1 MVYLVAL
8 LTVTWKISNYH
19 TFLVIPDSSVAQV
32 QATDADN
39 GVNAVVEY
47 FIQKGAYDDFTI
59 DNSTGTVSVSSKL
72 DFDRRNTYN
81 IEITAVDHGV
91 PSLTGTTTL
100 TVNIINTNDKIP
112 YFVPTTQTAEV
123 SRNNSPVNLSIW
135 FPNHGLMVCF
145 LIFLKQL

>member
-1 MVYLVAL
+1 M
-8 LTVTWKISNYH
+8 
-19 TFLVIPDSSVAQV
+19 AQV

-59 DNSTGTVSVSSKL
+59 DNSTGIVSVSSKL

-91 PSLTGTTTL
+91 PHLTGTTTL

-112 YFVPTTQTAEV
+112 YFVPATQTAEV
-123 SRNNSPVNLSIW
+123 SRNYYPVVFSTLSVYY
-135 FPNHGLMVCF
+135 FPKLS
-145 LIFLKQL
+145 